1 LRDTRPIL
9 IRTGTNEI
17 MNLLIQHECP
27 RKTLSRQKADLD
39 VKKDA
44 QGADYAEG
52 KVYE

>member
-1 LRDTRPIL
+1 
-9 IRTGTNEI
+9 